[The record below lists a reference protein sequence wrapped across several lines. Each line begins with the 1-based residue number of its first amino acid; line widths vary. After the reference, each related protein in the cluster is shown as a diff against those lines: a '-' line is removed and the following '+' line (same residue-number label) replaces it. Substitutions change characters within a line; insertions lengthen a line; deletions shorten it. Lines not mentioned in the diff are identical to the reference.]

1 MVKSA
6 RVLFMVLCVVCLFG
20 AKAGASAQVGIITG
34 SERGTYFQFG
44 LDLQQLLGPRGIL
57 LSVYPSSG
65 SIENIH
71 AVYKR
76 PRTQLGIVQ
85 SDVLAFV
92 ARVQS
97 NPTLRNVAD
106 KIKLVFPLYN
116 EEIHLVA
123 REGVRD
129 FDDLAGRRV
138 AIGQEE
144 SGTYLTAR
152 LLFEISGLQPKEM
165 VTVGTGEALSLLKA
179 GEVDAMFYVAGYPV
193 RLFEEGVSREDGL
206 NLIPITNGDVVEFY
220 PASTIPGEAYP
231 WVSGPVPTVTVKATL
246 VSFDFRGENCV
257 HVGNVAAIVYQ
268 NLDWLKQEGH
278 PKWKS
283 VDLDHELRGWE
294 QYGCVEQAL
303 RKVKKTPPQRA
314 QEVNPVLEAIKEILQ

>member
-1 MVKSA
+1 M
-6 RVLFMVLCVVCLFG
+6 
-20 AKAGASAQVGIITG
+20 GIITG
-34 SERGTYFQFG
+34 SEQGTYFQFG
-44 LDLQQLLGPRGIL
+44 LNLQQLVGPRGIM

-97 NPTLRNVAD
+97 NPTLRDVAE

-123 REGVRD
+123 REGVKD

-138 AIGQEE
+138 AIGQEG
-144 SGTYLTAR
+144 SGTFLTAR
-152 LLFEISGLQPKEM
+152 LLFEISGLKPEEM
-165 VTVGTGEALSLLKA
+165 VTVGTDEALSQLKT

-193 RLFEEGVSREDGL
+193 RLFQEGVSREDGL
-206 NLIPITNGDVVEFY
+206 NLIPITNQDVMEFY
-220 PASTIPGEAYP
+220 PASTIPGGAYP
-231 WVSGPVPTVTVKATL
+231 WVADPVPTVTVKAVL
-246 VSFDFRGENCV
+246 VSYDFKGDNCG
-257 HVGNVAAIVYQ
+257 HVGNVAAILYQ
-268 NLDWLKQEGH
+268 NLDWLKREGH

-283 VDLDHELRGWE
+283 VDLDYELRGWE

-303 RKVKKTPPQRA
+303 RRVQKAPPQRA
-314 QEVNPVLEAIKEILQ
+314 VEVNPVLEAIKEILQ